1 LILFPFTLVKKE
13 ETVEEQVCF
22 CTHFAFF
29 LALLC
34 FARVCSCAFVC
45 ERVIL
50 LVLFCFLKV
59 LEVGLYVE
67 FVGAWYEYT
76 YALKSLFTACRSQ
89 GLVGLWV
96 GSASVSVEMGEGYQ

>member
-1 LILFPFTLVKKE
+1 
-13 ETVEEQVCF
+13 
-22 CTHFAFF
+22 
-29 LALLC
+29 
-34 FARVCSCAFVC
+34 VCSCVFVC

-50 LVLFCFLKV
+50 LVLFYFLKV

-67 FVGAWYEYT
+67 FVGACYEYR
-76 YALKSLFTACRSQ
+76 YALKSLFAACRSQ